1 MMKNRDL
8 IRTFGTGLLAAA
20 LCLTMTTACT
30 EENPAGDDTENNGGG
45 GSAGGGT
52 EDNGGGGSTG
62 SDYYTSY
69 TDDDLTYDEAAGVY
83 VIRTERGLR
92 VWGRGIYL
100 GSPEV
105 GAVLAA
111 DIELGNDMPDYY
123 TENHNWGEEIDLRGD
138 ITFDGAGHT
147 ISGMRIEYD
156 GRYHGLFRIVT
167 GGAEVTN
174 LTVEGSMRY
183 TGDDES
189 YRGGGIA
196 GECDGGRIVNCTFR
210 GTIDGGAVDGG
221 SSRTDLTMVGGI
233 VGYTHNGSTIRNCT
247 AEGTFTAGGSFSQV
261 GGIVGQN
268 SMQTLG
274 QTVRDCHTTEN
285 CHVTGSMAGGI
296 AGYLY
301 GSSTELRD
309 CSSGAEVTG
318 PSRVGGIVG
327 FLEGRGITGCHT
339 TETCRVSSPVY
350 AGGLVGWLSSGCLSG
365 CYSLAEVTG
374 TESESRTG
382 YAGGLVGFYDGDEYI
397 VGCYFAGTAQAPENA
412 HPFIGHYNYFVNQS
426 AIYASGR
433 VLKGGVEDS
442 SLTDMYYGSQGGPTT
457 VSLTADGLP
466 DWEATTAELNNAI
479 EAYNRD
485 HGAEKCEYHFVQTEG
500 TSNPPALAEG
510 EPGAN

>member
-1 MMKNRDL
+1 MKNRDL

-52 EDNGGGGSTG
+52 EDNGGGGLTG

-221 SSRTDLTMVGGI
+221 SSRTALTMVGGI
-233 VGYTHNGSTIRNCT
+233 VGYAHNGSTIRNCT

-274 QTVRDCHTTEN
+274 QTVRDCYTTEN

-382 YAGGLVGFYDGDEYI
+382 YAGGLVGFGDNDEYI
-397 VGCYFAGTAQAPENA
+397 VGCYFAGTAQAPVKA
-412 HPFIGHYNYFVNQS
+412 GPFIGHQNYYVYQS

-433 VLKGGVEDS
+433 VLIDGVEDP
-442 SLTDMYYGSQGGPTT
+442 SLTNVYYTYMPSTST
-457 VSLTADGLP
+457 EVSLTADGKL
-466 DWEATTAELNNAI
+466 DWETTTTELNKHI
-479 EAYNRD
+479 TAYNRD
-485 HGAEKCEYHFVQTEG
+485 NVKKCEYHFVQTDG

>member
-1 MMKNRDL
+1 MPDNDNSLYR
-8 IRTFGTGLLAAA
+8 R
-20 LCLTMTTACT
+20 
-30 EENPAGDDTENNGGG
+30 NPAGDDTENNGGG

-62 SDYYTSY
+62 SDYYTNY

-92 VWGRGIYL
+92 VWGRGIYQ

-221 SSRTDLTMVGGI
+221 SSRTALTM
-233 VGYTHNGSTIRNCT
+233 
-247 AEGTFTAGGSFSQV
+247 
-261 GGIVGQN
+261 
-268 SMQTLG
+268 
-274 QTVRDCHTTEN
+274 
-285 CHVTGSMAGGI
+285 
-296 AGYLY
+296 
-301 GSSTELRD
+301 
-309 CSSGAEVTG
+309 
-318 PSRVGGIVG
+318 VGGIVG

-479 EAYNRD
+479 TAYNHD

-510 EPGAN
+510 ESGAN